1 MDILSD
7 QTIDV
12 LAKALD
18 GHAMRHKA
26 IASNIANAETPG
38 FKRMD
43 VDFEGALQQAIDRS
57 DRQKWAGNSPQAA
70 FLPAGSLKTTHEGH
84 YNPKPIPNSVS
95 DVRADVNRAEFFFRQ
110 DNNGVDIDMEMA
122 QLAKNSG
129 KYNALARME
138 SQQFRA
144 MRDVIKGGG
153 M

>member
-1 MDILSD
+1 MDILSN
-7 QTIDV
+7 QTMDV

-43 VDFEGALQQAIDRS
+43 VAFEDALKQVIDQKNRQQ
-57 DRQKWAGNSPQAA
+57 WAGDNSPPE
-70 FLPAGSLKTTHEGH
+70 FLPPGSLKTTHPGH
-84 YNPKPIPNSVS
+84 YNPKPFPSSIN
-95 DVRADVNRAEFFFRQ
+95 DVRSDVNRAEFFFRQ
-110 DNNGVDIDMEMA
+110 DGNGVDIDTEMA

-129 KYNALARME
+129 KYNAIARME
-138 SQQFRA
+138 SQQFRS